1 MFNNLSLHTRAVLQA
16 LLVTFLWSTS
26 WVFIKF
32 GIEEAIPPLM
42 FAGMRYALAFACL
55 LPFALRHVRANGM
68 VQMLTG
74 RDWLRLATLGLILY
88 AATQGAQFVSLKHL
102 PAITVSL
109 VLSFSA
115 VLVALLGAA
124 LLREQPT
131 LRQWLGVVVYLC
143 GVLVY
148 FYPLQI
154 PVEQGFGLLVALGGL
169 LSNALAS
176 IVGRAVNRALA
187 IPPLLVTT
195 ISMGIGAGV
204 LVSLGLVLEGMP
216 PLGLT
221 SVLII
226 VWLAV
231 VNTAFAFTL
240 WNRTLQT
247 LSALESSVINNTM
260 MIQIPLLAW
269 LFLGEAITEQV
280 ALGLLLAAAG
290 ILIVQFHESLARLT
304 LRSRRE
310 AR

>member
-1 MFNNLSLHTRAVLQA
+1 MFASVSPHTRAVLQA

-42 FAGMRYALAFACL
+42 FAGLRYALAFVCL
-55 LPFALRHVRANGM
+55 LPFALRHVRTKGM
-68 VQMLTG
+68 AQPLS
-74 RDWLRLATLGLILY
+74 RQDWLRLAALGLILY

-109 VLSFSA
+109 ILSFSA

-131 LRQWLGVVVYLC
+131 RRQWMGVGVYLC

-154 PVEQGFGLLVALGGL
+154 PVEQGFGLMVALGGL

-195 ISMGIGAGV
+195 ISMGIGAAV
-204 LVSLGLVLEGMP
+204 LVSLGLVLEGLP

-221 SVLII
+221 SVFII

-269 LFLGEAITEQV
+269 LFLGEAITPQV
-280 ALGLLLAAAG
+280 ALGLGLAAVG
-290 ILIVQFHESLARLT
+290 ILIVQFHDALGRLY

-310 AR
+310 AH